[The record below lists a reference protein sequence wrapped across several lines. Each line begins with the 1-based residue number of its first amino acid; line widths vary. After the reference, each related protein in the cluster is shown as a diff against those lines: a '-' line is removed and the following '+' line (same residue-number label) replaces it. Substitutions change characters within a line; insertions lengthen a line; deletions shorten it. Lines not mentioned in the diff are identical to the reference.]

1 MNIFCKIFG
10 HWWDKSDKYRQPCIR
25 CLAVRY
31 RTVDK
36 IKYAYGEKAVGW
48 IIFDFKKTLNEN

>member
-48 IIFDFKKTLNEN
+48 MIFDLNKL